1 MIKIG
6 DYNELE
12 VARKVD
18 FGIYLTDGDGT
29 DILLPQ
35 RYVPGN
41 PDVGQKLRAFV
52 YVDSEGRLI
61 ATTEDPYVTVGQVAF
76 LRVVDVNSTGAFLDW
91 GLPTKHLLCPY
102 REQKMK
108 MYPGRRYPVY
118 VYLDDSSKRIVASA
132 RIERFLNNRIPDY
145 RSGAEVK
152 ALVLQRTDIG
162 YKVIVDNLYSGMI
175 YNGDIYIDIAI
186 GQTID
191 ARVKYIRPDRKID
204 LTLRSHEY
212 DRVATA
218 ERAILRYLE
227 MNNGF
232 SPMGDSSSPDEIR
245 VVFGCSKKDFKK
257 AIGQLYK
264 QGKIALTDDGLRLT
278 ADK

>member
-1 MIKIG
+1 M
-6 DYNELE
+6 
-12 VARKVD
+12 
-18 FGIYLTDGDGT
+18 
-29 DILLPQ
+29 
-35 RYVPGN
+35 
-41 PDVGQKLRAFV
+41 
-52 YVDSEGRLI
+52 
-61 ATTEDPYVTVGQVAF
+61 
-76 LRVVDVNSTGAFLDW
+76 
-91 GLPTKHLLCPY
+91 
-102 REQKMK
+102 
-108 MYPGRRYPVY
+108 
-118 VYLDDSSKRIVASA
+118 ASA

-175 YNGDIYIDIAI
+175 YNGDIYVDIAI

-232 SPMGDSSSPDEIR
+232 SPMGDNSSPDEIR

-264 QGKIALTDDGLRLT
+264 QGKIALVEDGLRLI